1 MARDIVHEVE
11 LAHPVAAVWAAL
23 TEPAALSEWL
33 MATTDFTAEV
43 GAAFTLKAKPVP
55 GWDGVITGTV
65 LEVEPP
71 RRLAYT
77 WRGSHMRR
85 PTTVTWTLTP
95 LDGDSTRLRLEHAG
109 FAGPSGLLLRAMHQ
123 GGWKKF
129 LRRTLPAYLGTGAS
143 RAR

>member
-1 MARDIVHEVE
+1 MARDIVHEVD
-11 LAHPVAAVWAAL
+11 LAYPVAAVWAAL

-33 MATTDFTAEV
+33 MATADFTAEV
-43 GAAFTLKAKPVP
+43 GSRFTLKARPMP
-55 GWDGVITGTV
+55 GWDGVINGTV

-77 WRGSHMRR
+77 WQGSHMRR
-85 PTTVTWTLTP
+85 PTTVTWTLIP

-129 LRRTLPAYLGTGAS
+129 VRKSLPAYLGTGAS